1 MGDKDFIRST
11 SLYEGMNQKDDKGNF
26 LLAPLPY
33 TDDHLEPYIGTRT
46 VRIQ

>member
-26 LLAPLPY
+26 LLAPLPL
-33 TDDHLEPYIGTRT
+33 LEAHSCIHR
-46 VRIQ
+46 